1 MNILKKLWAAAG
13 VKPAVWALLKAI
25 VTAVLTTVGVSTL
38 SGCGTLQR
46 PSSTSQSSTICALG
60 VPAVIVSWGN
70 EQFSDNTGDDKNEAF
85 ADK

>member
-1 MNILKKLWAAAG
+1 MNFLKKLWAAAD
-13 VKPAVWALLKAI
+13 VKSAAWALLKAI
-25 VTAVLTTVGVSTL
+25 VTAALTTVGVSTL
-38 SGCGTLQR
+38 TGCGTLQT
-46 PSSTSQSSTICALG
+46 PSSKSQSSTVCAFG

>member
-1 MNILKKLWAAAG
+1 MNFWKNLWALPNVKSAA
-13 VKPAVWALLKAI
+13 WALLKAL

-46 PSSTSQSSTICALG
+46 PSSKSQSSTICALG

-70 EQFSDNTGDDKNEAF
+70 EQFSDNKGDDKNEAF